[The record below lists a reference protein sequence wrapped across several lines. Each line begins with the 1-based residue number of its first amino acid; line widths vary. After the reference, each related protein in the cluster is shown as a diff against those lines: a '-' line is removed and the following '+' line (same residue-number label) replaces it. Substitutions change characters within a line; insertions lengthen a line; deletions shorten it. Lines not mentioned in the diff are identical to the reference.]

1 MTGDNEINP
10 FDLYEDDW
18 YASFNMGIEEVRS
31 LYGIIS
37 YAYETW
43 PGSPARPVEE
53 QEHLRALKMR
63 LFAIMSQ
70 YAFDC
75 MELDGDTK

>member
-1 MTGDNEINP
+1 MIGGKEIND

-18 YASFNMGIEEVRS
+18 YASFNMGIQEVRS
-31 LYGIIS
+31 LYAIIC
-37 YAYETW
+37 YAHETW
-43 PGSPARPVEE
+43 PGSPARPAEE
-53 QEHLRALKMR
+53 QEHLRSLKMR